1 MQVQIDDALQSVT
14 CCESTVSLARSPS
27 CSLEPGPGTV
37 EFQVDEIGL
46 QPGMYYVSAT
56 IVHTAR

>member
-1 MQVQIDDALQSVT
+1 MAF
-14 CCESTVSLARSPS
+14 ARSPS

-37 EFQVDEIGL
+37 EFEVDEIGL

-56 IVHTAR
+56 IVHTDQVIGMSKKAVRRRLG